1 MMAARIKKGDTVVVL
16 AGKDKGKRG
25 QVTEVLTRLDKVIVE
40 GINSVITHKKQTK
53 DSAGGRIPKNA
64 PVHVSNVALL
74 DPKNDVATRVGFS
87 IKDGKKVRVAK
98 KSGRY
103 RCNYRPRL
111 EKLYNDEFRSSLKDQ
126 FNYKNA

>member
-25 QVTEVLTRLDKVIVE
+25 QVTEVLTKLDKVIVE

-53 DSAGGRIPKNA
+53 DSAGGRVPKNS

-74 DPKNDVATRVGFS
+74 DPKNDVATRVGF
-87 IKDGKKVRVAK
+87 IVKDGKKVRVAR
-98 KSGRY
+98 KSG
-103 RCNYRPRL
+103 
-111 EKLYNDEFRSSLKDQ
+111 EVIDG
-126 FNYKNA
+126 

>member
-1 MMAARIKKGDTVVVL
+1 MASRIKKGDNVVVL

-25 QVTEVLTRLDKVIVE
+25 QVTEVLTKLDKVIIE

-74 DPKNDVATRVGFS
+74 DPKKDVATRVGFTVR
-87 IKDGKKVRVAK
+87 DGKKVRVAK
-98 KSGRY
+98 RSG
-103 RCNYRPRL
+103 
-111 EKLYNDEFRSSLKDQ
+111 EVIDG
-126 FNYKNA
+126 